1 MHIKEQFARD
11 GFVVLPGLLSAE
23 VCSALCDEAAAIV
36 TGARGAIIGSSSET
50 SLESV
55 LAIHFPHKVS
65 ALMRAALTYPCIAAL
80 LTEIIGPD
88 VKAVQSMLFF
98 KNAGKP
104 GQAWHQDEVFIPT
117 RDRSLVGVWI
127 ALDDATIDNGC
138 LWIHPGSHRAGT
150 LWPMRP
156 HGDARFD
163 DSEEAFGFPY
173 EREGGVAVEVAAGGV
188 VLFDGHVLH
197 RSLDNRR
204 QNGMRRS
211 LVNHYMSAR
220 SLLPWWVGGIPT
232 QDFRDVV
239 LVAGDDPY
247 AYKGTTDL
255 TCPFVRAEN
264 REQARLVADAV
275 HAEIHRR
282 HSAIQPADR

>member
-1 MHIKEQFARD
+1 MPIKEQFARD
-11 GFVVLPGLLSAE
+11 GFVVLPALLPAE
-23 VCSALCDEAAAIV
+23 ACSALCEEAAAIV
-36 TGARGAIIGSSSET
+36 AGGRGPIIGSGSET

-55 LAIHFPHKVS
+55 LAIHFPHKAS
-65 ALMRAALTYPCIAAL
+65 ALMRAALTYPCITAL
-80 LTEIIGPD
+80 LTDIIGPD

-104 GQAWHQDEVFIPT
+104 GQAWHQDEFFIPT

-156 HGDARFD
+156 HDDARFD

-204 QNGMRRS
+204 QSGMRRS

-247 AYKGTTDL
+247 AHKGTTDL
-255 TCPFVRAEN
+255 TFPFVRAEN
-264 REQARLVADAV
+264 RGQARFVTDAV
-275 HAEIHRR
+275 HAETRRR
-282 HSAIQPADR
+282 HAAIQPADR